1 MNEPTG
7 PAGLEPQRST
17 DETRRYI
24 TALAAS
30 EARYRSILNASPDAI
45 AIADLAGRITMFS
58 ARAASMFGSEPAADV
73 VGRNIAE
80 FIAPE
85 DRAAVAGRLAQLFA
99 GTKTGTGEYRG
110 LRLDG
115 ATFDIDVNS
124 EFIRDPDGKPT
135 EIVFVVRDIT
145 ERKQAREAIQQS
157 NDLLRSIIETV
168 PTRIFWKDRNLRYLG
183 CNTPFARDAGL
194 DSPADLIGKTDL
206 DMVWVD
212 QASLYQADDLSV
224 IESGVPKLDFE
235 EPQTTPE
242 GGEIWLST
250 SKVPLRNERDEVIG
264 ILGIYHDVT
273 ERKLTGDALRESLT
287 EKDSLLREIHHRV
300 KNNLQVITSLLR
312 LEAGR
317 SPEAA
322 VKLALGEMQGRVLS
336 MSVLHET
343 LYKTRAFGRVDLAG
357 YLRELAHQFFRAHA
371 AAAASARLKL
381 ELSPVEVRIE
391 QGIPCGLIVNELMT
405 NSFKYAFPDDRPGEI
420 GILLRSEPDHE
431 ILLRVTDTG
440 PGLPEDF
447 ELRKARSL
455 GMQLVSDLARQIGG
469 RLEIGPGPGA
479 RFDVRFRS
487 ATGPQTRPGKQRS
500 ST

>member
-7 PAGLEPQRST
+7 PAGPEPPRTT
-17 DETRRYI
+17 DETRRHI
-24 TALAAS
+24 AALAAS

-58 ARAASMFGSEPAADV
+58 ARAASMFGSKPGVDV

-85 DRAAVAGRLAQLFA
+85 DRAAVAERLAQLFA

-115 ATFDIDVNS
+115 ATFDIEVNS
-124 EFIRDPDGKPT
+124 QFIRDPEGKPT

-145 ERKQAREAIQQS
+145 ERKQAREAIRQS
-157 NDLLRSIIETV
+157 NALLRSIIETA
-168 PTRIFWKDRNLRYLG
+168 PARIFWKDRDLRFLG
-183 CNTPFARDAGL
+183 CNTQVARDAGL
-194 DSPADLIGKTDL
+194 DSPNDLIGKTDF
-206 DMVWVD
+206 DMVWRD
-212 QASLYQADDLSV
+212 QAPSYQADDRLV
-224 IESGVPKLDFE
+224 MESGVPKLDFE
-235 EPQTTPE
+235 EPQTTPA
-242 GGEIWLST
+242 GDEIWLST
-250 SKVPLRNERDEVIG
+250 SKVPLRDERNEVIG
-264 ILGIYHDVT
+264 ILGIYHEVT
-273 ERKLTGDALRESLT
+273 QRKRSDDALRESLT
-287 EKDSLLREIHHRV
+287 EKESLLKEIHHRV
-300 KNNLQVITSLLR
+300 KNNLQVISSLLR

-343 LYKTRAFGRVDLAG
+343 LYKSRTFGRVDLAG

-381 ELSPVEVRIE
+381 ELSPVDVRIE

-405 NSFKYAFPDDRPGEI
+405 NSFKYAFTDGCPGEI
-420 GILLRSEPDHE
+420 GIVLRSEPDHE

-447 ELRKARSL
+447 ELRRARSL

-469 RLEIGPGPGA
+469 RLEIGAGPGA

-487 ATGPQTRPGKQRS
+487 ATGPQTRPRKQRS

>member
-7 PAGLEPQRST
+7 PSGSEPQRST
-17 DETRRYI
+17 DETRRDI
-24 TALAAS
+24 AALVAS

-45 AIADLAGRITMFS
+45 AISDLEGRITMFS
-58 ARAASMFGSEPAADV
+58 TRAASMFGGEPGVDV
-73 VGRNIAE
+73 VGRNITE
-80 FIAPE
+80 FVVPE
-85 DRAAVAGRLAQLFA
+85 ERAAVASRLAQLFA

-115 ATFDIDVNS
+115 ATFDIEVNS
-124 EFIRDPDGKPT
+124 EFIRDTDGRPT

-145 ERKQAREAIQQS
+145 EQKRAREAVRRS
-157 NDLLRSIIETV
+157 NDLLRSIVETV
-168 PTRIFWKDRNLRYLG
+168 PARIFWKDRSLRFLG
-183 CNTPFARDAGL
+183 CNTQFARDAGL
-194 DSPADLIGKTDL
+194 DGPADLVGRTDF
-206 DMVWVD
+206 DMVWRD
-212 QASLYQADDLSV
+212 QAAAYQADDRAV
-224 IESGVPKLDFE
+224 MESGLPKLDFE
-235 EPQTTPE
+235 EPQSTPE

-250 SKVPLRNERDEVIG
+250 SKVPLRDERGEVMG
-264 ILGIYHDVT
+264 ILGIYQEVT
-273 ERKLTGDALRESLT
+273 ERKLADDALRDALT
-287 EKDSLLREIHHRV
+287 EKESLLKEIHHRV
-300 KNNLQVITSLLR
+300 KNNLQVVTSLLR

-322 VKLALGEMQGRVLS
+322 VKHALGEMQGRVLS

-343 LYKTRAFGRVDLAG
+343 LYKTRTFGRVDLAG

-405 NSFKYAFPDDRPGEI
+405 NSFKYAFTDGRPGEV
-420 GILLRSEPDHE
+420 GILLRSNPDHE

-440 PGLPEDF
+440 PGLPPDF
-447 ELRKARSL
+447 DVGKTRSL
-455 GMQLVSDLARQIGG
+455 GMQLISDLARQLGG
-469 RLEIGPGPGA
+469 RLEIGPAPGA

-487 ATGPQTRPGKQRS
+487 ATGPQTRPRKRRS